1 MAKVKAVVMAHRN
14 KYKNILVYTEDGQ
27 YLTTRIQPVPP
38 VGSTV
43 YVKPPAFMAKPK
55 MLAVAAAVFLILFTG
70 LMPNF
75 APTPAAAAYVN
86 LAWQPEIG
94 LWVDEEGKVTQANLV
109 GLPEGNFATTLKGQ
123 DLYTALGQLLQYS
136 QERGT
141 LDKKQTIVIG
151 TLVKTD
157 EQKLPHITEKQLQD
171 FLYSQLVKQGYQG
184 AVLVTSQ
191 PQEMLQAAEKA
202 GMPLGKYTVYEKCRQ
217 QNQPVK
223 LDLLKQQDVPTAL
236 TKSGVKASDV
246 FGHHYKQ
253 MQTENTASSGE
264 GHMQN
269 QGSHMEQGTMMPH
282 RLEHQQSSQPTTQPS
297 TSAPGYNQMPTTQGT
312 MNHPV
317 RQDNSGSGTETES
330 HGGHMGMTRHN

>member
-1 MAKVKAVVMAHRN
+1 MAKIKAVVMAHRN
-14 KYKNILVYTEDGQ
+14 KYKNALVYTEDGQ
-27 YLTTRIQPVPP
+27 YLTTRLQPIPP

-43 YVKPPAFMAKPK
+43 YVKPPALMAKPK

-75 APTPAAAAYVN
+75 APTPAAAAAYVN

-136 QERGT
+136 REQGA
-141 LDKKQTIVIG
+141 LDKKQTMVIG

-157 EQKLPHITEKQLQD
+157 EQKLPNITEQQLKD
-171 FLYSQLVKQGYQG
+171 FLRDQLANQGYQG
-184 AVLVTSQ
+184 AMLVTSQ

-202 GMPLGKYTVYEKCRQ
+202 GMPLGKYTVYEKSRQ

-223 LDLLKQQDVPTAL
+223 LELLKQQDVPTAL
-236 TKSGVKASDV
+236 TESGVKASDV
-246 FGHHYKQ
+246 FGQHY
-253 MQTENTASSGE
+253 MEFE

-269 QGSHMEQGTMMPH
+269 QNQESHIEQGTMMPH
-282 RLEHQQSSQPTTQPS
+282 PMEHQQSTTPATNPS
-297 TSAPGYNQMPTTQGT
+297 SGASGQTQMHGNQGI
-312 MNHPV
+312 MNHSV
-317 RQDNSGSGTETES
+317 MSGSSNSDTSPHTAPTQDGP
-330 HGGHMGMTRHN
+330 MRMNRHN

>member
-14 KYKNILVYTEDGQ
+14 QYKNVLVYTEDGQ
-27 YLTTRIQPVPP
+27 YLTTRLQPIPP

-43 YVKPPAFMAKPK
+43 YVKPPALIAKPK

-75 APTPAAAAYVN
+75 APTPAASAAYVN

-109 GLPEGNFATTLKGQ
+109 GLPEEEENFATTLKGQ
-123 DLYTALGQLLQYS
+123 DLYTALDQLLQYS
-136 QERGT
+136 REQGT
-141 LDKKQTIVIG
+141 LNNKQTLVIG

-157 EQKLPHITEKQLQD
+157 EQKPPHLTEQQLQD
-171 FLYSQLVKQGYQG
+171 FLYSQLAKQGYQG

-223 LDLLKQQDVPTAL
+223 LDLLKQ
-236 TKSGVKASDV
+236 
-246 FGHHYKQ
+246 
-253 MQTENTASSGE
+253 
-264 GHMQN
+264 
-269 QGSHMEQGTMMPH
+269 
-282 RLEHQQSSQPTTQPS
+282 
-297 TSAPGYNQMPTTQGT
+297 
-312 MNHPV
+312 
-317 RQDNSGSGTETES
+317 
-330 HGGHMGMTRHN
+330 